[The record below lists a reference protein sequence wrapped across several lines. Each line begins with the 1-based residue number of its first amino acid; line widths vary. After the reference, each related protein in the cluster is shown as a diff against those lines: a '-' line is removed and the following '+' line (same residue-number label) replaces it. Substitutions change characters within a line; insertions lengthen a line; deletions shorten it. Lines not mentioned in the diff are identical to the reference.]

1 MVAHGSYRHF
11 MAMTKWGRSFSPRDA
26 DSVARSNPGRRNLAV
41 SGTCHGRYSTNGQ
54 RIHSWVIYIY
64 NIYIYILYMYSICMY
79 IYIIYMCILYY
90 YIISS
95 IDRQTM
101 KNIVD
106 QRTSKCPR
114 RWFPA
119 LAFRGTSS
127 VRYLREVQDLSSG
140 ASCWGWSSLPK
151 KSKKGREDTSLFSTF
166 VCICIHL
173 SCAFISIH
181 FYPFL
186 IFNKPGRN
194 CNLNILKLQN

>member
-1 MVAHGSYRHF
+1 MGKILFTTRCWFGRPLQSWETQPRCQWHLPWKIFYKWAKNTLLSY
-11 MAMTKWGRSFSPRDA
+11 
-26 DSVARSNPGRRNLAV
+26 
-41 SGTCHGRYSTNGQ
+41 
-54 RIHSWVIYIY
+54 IYI
-64 NIYIYILYMYSICMY
+64 IYIYIHIIYVFNMYVY

-114 RWFPA
+114 WWFPA